1 MHNSK
6 QIITAAIG
14 AILGLG
20 AFANNASAADV
31 RCAEQERCY
40 GAAKAGKND
49 CATSSSACSGTA
61 TQDAQKDAWIYVPKG
76 TCAKITGGMSAAATP
91 AKKK

>member
-6 QIITAAIG
+6 QMITAALG
-14 AILGLG
+14 AVLSLG
-20 AFANNASAADV
+20 AFSHNASAADV

-49 CATSSSACSGTA
+49 CATSSSSCSGTA
-61 TQDAQKDAWIYVPKG
+61 TQDSQKDAWIYVPKG
-76 TCAKITGGMSAAATP
+76 TCGKISGASLAVATP
-91 AKKK
+91 ATKK